1 MACLNA
7 YQQTIGDKLTEY
19 RPLRTQRYAS
29 VNVLIITWK
38 DHDLGVDFDRE
49 VAEVKDMFSQTFNYA
64 IWPFRIPSQDPELSL
79 NVCVDQFIKNFGG
92 TDDLLI
98 IFCSGHG
105 GGESNTQARSPCTW
119 AAKICGGPTLDW
131 SNIQPQL
138 FLSLGDV
145 AIILDCCYAG
155 QAARPHTSH
164 KIEFLAATGKDNW
177 TPTGMKKW
185 PSFTNVLMREMK
197 LAMSNEGLVTLAA
210 LQSRMVIAEA
220 GLKRQ
225 PFLVSLG
232 GDASEGPI
240 KLTRLTNGDQAREPL
255 PQTISQSIN
264 SMYLRLCLFDPLD
277 GAMLPSLLR
286 WLTRDSP
293 ASVEDIQLIDRVASQ
308 AQDISKMGTYV
319 CEAAYEQERTEA
331 LSFLSQEGRIE
342 AQRLLDELK
351 LAVFASGDAL
361 SVRSGTSHAVLEGLR
376 AASSK
381 LVDFLGDSLATM
393 DTCTLS
399 NLDDTGSTALEDIRS
414 KIAMRL
420 TLLDDEKVLGT
431 PTRVSFSDTASL
443 HQRIRHGTQAGR
455 DVLVEYI
462 YYLDED
468 PDACG
473 RMSYQIKR
481 IIALLTEAKS
491 PAFRCFEISGF
502 THETLCGPRFGLVHL
517 VAEKFRDRRCIP
529 LAELIGQAK
538 YVPLN
543 RRMRLAEIICEAIL
557 HLHSIGWYHKNIKS
571 ENIILFEITESDR
584 SNSSADDW
592 DFENPFL
599 IGFDCSRPADA
610 ETRNTVDFAPQN
622 NIYRHPERWGRS
634 ARFEKHHDIY
644 ALGILLLEIGS
655 WLKIP
660 TLDTKQNNFAHISN
674 PEMIRSLFLKVASS
688 KLAHAAGTRYAE
700 AVKDCVK
707 NRPWKALEDW
717 ESQKLV
723 RERVLYPLKECAA
736 ASG

>member
-1 MACLNA
+1 MALLNT

-19 RPLRTQRYAS
+19 RPLRTQRYAT

-38 DHDLGVDFDRE
+38 DHDLGIDFDRE
-49 VAEVKDMFSQTFNYA
+49 VTEVKDMFSQTFNYA
-64 IWPFRIPSQDPELSL
+64 IWPFKIPSQDPELSL
-79 NVCVDQFIKNFGG
+79 NVCVAQFIKNFGG
-92 TDDLLI
+92 ADDLLI
-98 IFCSGHG
+98 VFYSGHG
-105 GGESNTQARSPCTW
+105 GGGSNTQARSPCIW
-119 AAKICGGPTLDW
+119 AAKISGGPTLDW

-164 KIEFLAATGKDNW
+164 KIEFLAATDKDNW

-185 PSFTNVLMREMK
+185 PSFTKVLMREMN

-225 PFLVSLG
+225 PFLVSLS

-240 KLTRLTNGDQAREPL
+240 KLTRLTNGDKASEL
-255 PQTISQSIN
+255 VPQTVSQSIN
-264 SMYLRLCLFDPLD
+264 SVYLRLCLFDPLD
-277 GAMLPSLLR
+277 GSMLPSLLR

-293 ASVEDIQLIDRVASQ
+293 ASVEDIQLIDRVTSQ
-308 AQDISKMGTYV
+308 AQEISKMGAYV

-331 LSFLSQEGRIE
+331 LSFLSQEGRTE
-342 AQRLLDELK
+342 AQRLLAELK
-351 LAVFASGDAL
+351 LAVFASGDAF
-361 SVRSGTSHAVLEGLR
+361 SVRPGTSHAALEGLR

-399 NLDDTGSTALEDIRS
+399 NLGDTGSTAFEDIRS

-420 TLLDDEKVLGT
+420 TLLDDEKVLGN

-443 HQRIRHGTQAGR
+443 NQRIRHGTQAGR

-473 RMSYQIKR
+473 RMSHQIKR
-481 IIALLTEAKS
+481 IIALLTESKS

-502 THETLCGPRFGLVHL
+502 THETLFGPRFGLVHL
-517 VAEKFRDRRCIP
+517 IAERFKDRRWIP
-529 LAELIGQAK
+529 LTELIGQVK
-538 YVPLN
+538 YVPLD

-571 ENIILFEITESDR
+571 ENIILFDLPEGDGS
-584 SNSSADDW
+584 SSSANKW

-599 IGFDCSRPADA
+599 VGFDCSRTQSDGGD
-610 ETRNTVDFAPQN
+610 RHDSK
-622 NIYRHPERWGRS
+622 NIMTYMHW
-634 ARFEKHHDIY
+634 
-644 ALGILLLEIGS
+644 
-655 WLKIP
+655 
-660 TLDTKQNNFAHISN
+660 
-674 PEMIRSLFLKVASS
+674 
-688 KLAHAAGTRYAE
+688 
-700 AVKDCVK
+700 
-707 NRPWKALEDW
+707 
-717 ESQKLV
+717 
-723 RERVLYPLKECAA
+723 
-736 ASG
+736 